1 MFGPPLL
8 LLASLLPLAQN
19 PPQPALT
26 VDKVADD
33 LYVVLGGGAGNTTV
47 YITDEGIVLVD
58 PKFDRTH
65 DDDLMAHVTAL
76 SNRPI
81 KYVLNTHP
89 HDDHTGGNVKLAP
102 AIIVGHS
109 NQRDI
114 MVRRNLPGAPQV
126 TFGSELRLTLGETEV
141 VARYLG
147 RCHTGGD
154 SFIFFAQRGA
164 VATGDCVT
172 RGNPRGAVNPPTSS
186 RILIDYDNGGSFDE
200 ALKTVERLL
209 TFDFDTVIPGHGPL
223 GTKADIVRWY
233 EGLER
238 LQDRVSALLRDGK
251 GRDAVVDV
259 LVKEFQW
266 DPATVA
272 DRANEIDQRV
282 EAINRRALDRSVAN
296 DQLVEKGHGFSLIK
310 AAVRVHRVGPA
321 FPWSIGL
328 DLEEPVFQR

>member
-1 MFGPPLL
+1 LFGPPLL
-8 LLASLLPLAQN
+8 LLASLFAPAQG

-26 VDKVADD
+26 VEKVAGD

-47 YITDEGIVLVD
+47 YITDEGIVIVD

-65 DDDLMAHVTAL
+65 DDLMARITAL

-81 KYVLNTHP
+81 KYVLNTHA
-89 HDDHTGGNVKLAP
+89 HEDHTGGNVKLAP
-102 AIIVGHS
+102 AIIVGQS

-114 MVRRNLPGAPQV
+114 MVRRNFAGAPQV
-126 TFGSELRLTLGETEV
+126 TFGGELRLTLGEKEV

-154 SFIFFAQRGA
+154 SFIFFAQRRA

-200 ALKTVERLL
+200 ALKTIARLL

-223 GTKADIVRWY
+223 GTKAEIVRWY
-233 EGLER
+233 EGLQR
-238 LQDRVSALLRDGK
+238 LHDHVSALLRDGK

-259 LVKEFQW
+259 LVKEFEW

-272 DRANEIDQRV
+272 DRANGL
-282 EAINRRALDRSVAN
+282 INELR
-296 DQLVEKGHGFSLIK
+296 
-310 AAVRVHRVGPA
+310 P
-321 FPWSIGL
+321 
-328 DLEEPVFQR
+328 

>member
-8 LLASLLPLAQN
+8 LLASLLAPAQN

-26 VDKVADD
+26 VDKLADD
-33 LYVVLGGGAGNTTV
+33 LYVVLGAGAGNTTV
-47 YITDEGIVLVD
+47 YITDDGIVLVD

-65 DDDLMAHVTAL
+65 ADLMAQITAL

-81 KYVLNTHP
+81 KYVLNTHA

-102 AIIVGHS
+102 AIIVGHV

-114 MVRRNLPGAPQV
+114 MLRRNLPGAPQV
-126 TFGSELRLTLGETEV
+126 TFGSELRLTLGEKEV

-154 SFIFFAQRGA
+154 SFIFLAQRRA
-164 VATGDCVT
+164 VATGDCIT
-172 RGNPRGAVNPPTSS
+172 RGNPRGVANPPTSS
-186 RILIDYDNGGSFDE
+186 RILIDYDNGGSFNE

-223 GTKADIVRWY
+223 GTKADIVRWH

-238 LQDRVSALLRDGK
+238 LRDRVSALLRDGK

-272 DRANEIDQRV
+272 DRANGL
-282 EAINRRALDRSVAN
+282 INELR
-296 DQLVEKGHGFSLIK
+296 
-310 AAVRVHRVGPA
+310 P
-321 FPWSIGL
+321 
-328 DLEEPVFQR
+328 